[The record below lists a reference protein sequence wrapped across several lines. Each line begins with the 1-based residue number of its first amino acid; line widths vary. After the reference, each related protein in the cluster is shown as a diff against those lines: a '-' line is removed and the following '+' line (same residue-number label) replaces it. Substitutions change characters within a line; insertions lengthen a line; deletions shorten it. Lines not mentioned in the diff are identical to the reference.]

1 MESILSTRV
10 YSQPHTVNQV
20 SAMEEAHAGVVAEG
34 ERVAAEAAVAHAEA
48 VAAMEEA
55 HAAAVHSAPPSL
67 AMSE

>member
-1 MESILSTRV
+1 
-10 YSQPHTVNQV
+10 
-20 SAMEEAHAGVVAEG
+20 MEEAHAGVVAEG